1 MPKADVSMMKI
12 QIEDLITYS
21 GKPALIPT
29 VILRAEMEELR
40 RERKTFLVRA
50 CISDCR
56 KRINRAKVKDC
67 CCQLEN
73 RKEVPKDVEGA
84 RFRALLSGSI
94 VQRKI

>member
-1 MPKADVSMMKI
+1 MCGTLMDVSMPKADVSMMKI

-29 VILRAEMEELR
+29 AVILRAEMEELR

-56 KRINRAKVKDC
+56 KRIT
-67 CCQLEN
+67 
-73 RKEVPKDVEGA
+73 
-84 RFRALLSGSI
+84 
-94 VQRKI
+94 